1 LFNFKIVP
9 CALCPELEK
18 NMISC
23 LKGELFHKSP
33 EKVTILVNGVGYEVF
48 LSTTSLEK
56 LPQLGDE
63 VFVYIFT
70 HVREDALT
78 LFGFAD
84 TDEKKMFLLL
94 INVSGIGP
102 KLALSVLSGIR
113 PVDLARA
120 IATKDVARL
129 TALSGVGKKT
139 AERLCLDLKDKVGFI
154 AGGDAELPD
163 FETVTPVEGSKEK
176 DVVSALVNLGYPQS
190 RANIALAAVKRRFP
204 PESLAEMRVE
214 ELIRETL
221 RSLA

>member
-1 LFNFKIVP
+1 
-9 CALCPELEK
+9 
-18 NMISC
+18 MISC

-33 EKVTILVNGVGYEVF
+33 EKVTILVNGVGYEVSV
-48 LSTTSLEK
+48 STSSLEK
-56 LPQLGDE
+56 LPQLGEE
-63 VFVYIFT
+63 VFLYT
-70 HVREDALT
+70 YTYVREDILA

-84 TDEKKMFLLL
+84 LDEKKMFLLL

-120 IATKDVARL
+120 IAARDVSRL
-129 TALSGVGKKT
+129 TGLSGVGKKT

-154 AGGDAELPD
+154 AGGDGD
-163 FETVTPVEGSKEK
+163 FPEFAAGSPLEGSKEK
-176 DVVSALVNLGYPQS
+176 DVISALVNLGYPQS
-190 RANIALAAVKRRFP
+190 RAHIALAAAKRRFS